1 MARSDNVLNTGF
13 CPRADRDSV
22 DLFTAALTYSPRNA
36 EEARL
41 KPKSSE
47 IGLRGHTDVLAPPM
61 SEFDMLVTNLKAGE
75 TEKIKALQGPSIMV
89 VTGGEGIMRAE
100 GKEHEVKEG
109 YVFFIGYN
117 TEIEFVAAS
126 GLETHIAF
134 AEA

>member
-41 KPKSSE
+41 KPKSSDK
-47 IGLRGHTDVLAPPM
+47 GLKGHTDVLAPPM

-89 VTGGEGIMRAE
+89 VTGGDGIMRAE

-109 YVFFIGYN
+109 FVFFIGYN